1 MQVKAASVICFK
13 KMPTLVDKSTITKIC
28 VDDFAFR
35 KRYSYGTVMVDLE
48 SHRIIDILDSR
59 ETKQVEEWLRSFPNL
74 QVISRDGAQTYASA
88 STNAH
93 PTAMQVSDRFHLLKN
108 LSEVVEL
115 YLRKLFPS
123 RLQIPETS
131 AAQSEEMK
139 ALYDTRN
146 RAERIHFAQ
155 KKRAEGYTVNDISML
170 LHSSVTTIHK
180 YLLMP
185 KSSIPES
192 KIIVRER
199 HHQEELTRK
208 QAAIEE
214 VRDLYASGCSI
225 DEITRKTGHVIHT
238 VKRYLNDGCSLC
250 NGHYDDRRPGKLAPY
265 EKEILEL
272 RAQGF
277 TYTLIHEHISE
288 KGYTGSVASL
298 RMFMQKERI
307 HMKEAAGSK
316 NQQVEYIPRK
326 FLCQLIYKKL
336 ESIKGLTREQYEA
349 AIKKYPLLGQLYGL
363 LKEFH
368 RIVFSQKGVELDAWI
383 ETASSLTIDE
393 LDTYLNGLRS
403 DLNAVK
409 NGIEQKYNNG
419 LAEGSVN
426 KIKLTKRIMYG
437 RNSFQLLRAK
447 LLLNEFYYKI
457 N

>member
-1 MQVKAASVICFK
+1 
-13 KMPTLVDKSTITKIC
+13 MPALVDKSLVTKIC

-35 KRYSYGTVMVDLE
+35 KRYSYGTVMVDLD
-48 SHRIIDILDSR
+48 SHRIIDIIDSR
-59 ETKQVEEWLRSFPNL
+59 ETKRVEEWLRSFPNL

-93 PTAMQVSDRFHLLKN
+93 PAAMQVSDRFHLLKN
-108 LSEVVEL
+108 LSEVVEI

-131 AAQSEEMK
+131 AARSEEMK

-146 RAERIHFAQ
+146 RAERIRFAQ
-155 KKRAEGYTVNDISML
+155 KKRTEGYTVNDISLL
-170 LHSSVTTIHK
+170 LHSSTTTIQK
-180 YLLMP
+180 YLSMP
-185 KSSIPES
+185 EDSIPES
-192 KIIVRER
+192 KIIARER
-199 HHQEELTRK
+199 QHQEELVRR
-208 QAAIEE
+208 QATIEE
-214 VRDLYASGCSI
+214 VRNLYACGNSI
-225 DEITRKTGHVIHT
+225 DEITRKTCHTHRT
-238 VKRYLNDGCSLC
+238 VKKYLKAECPLS
-250 NGHYDDRRPGKLAPY
+250 NGHYDERLPGKLAPY
-265 EKEILEL
+265 EKEVLEL
-272 RAQGF
+272 RAQGIR
-277 TYTLIHEHISE
+277 YVKIHELISA

-298 RMFMQKERI
+298 RMFMQKERL
-307 HMKEAAGSK
+307 HMKASMTVE
-316 NQQVEYIPRK
+316 NQAVEYIPRK

-336 ESIKGLTREQYEA
+336 EKINGLTQEQYEGV
-349 AIKKYPLLGQLYGL
+349 ITKYPILGQLYNL

-368 RIVFSQKGVELDAWI
+368 RIVFSHKGTELDIWI
-383 ETASSLTIDE
+383 ETARKLKIEE

-403 DLNAVK
+403 DLVAVK
-409 NGIEQKYNNG
+409 NGIEQIYNNG